1 MVTTCRVAK
10 RFGEEWAHRLEHFRI
25 GRSGGVMIHL
35 DRQGKHGIE
44 RLEHETTMGELVDG
58 TRRHGDGLCLTR

>member
-1 MVTTCRVAK
+1 
-10 RFGEEWAHRLEHFRI
+10 
-25 GRSGGVMIHL
+25 MIHL